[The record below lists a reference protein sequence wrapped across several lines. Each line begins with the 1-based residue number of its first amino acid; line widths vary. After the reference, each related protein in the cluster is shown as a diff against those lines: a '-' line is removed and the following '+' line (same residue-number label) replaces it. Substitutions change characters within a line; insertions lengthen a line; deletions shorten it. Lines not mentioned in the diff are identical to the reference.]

1 MPTFITSF
9 HSFES
14 PGIMLVRG
22 VRELHEAACHSTS
35 PELLMLLCWL
45 MLVHL
50 GVSHSLRAVSSRYA
64 SWRRWHSYRSLMNM
78 LPHRLTFQWASL
90 QGAPLQLHLHL
101 YDDLQILLLG
111 SRQVSP
117 SGNSRGIT
125 SYVWFSKHLKM
136 KSALPWSPLGLPNST
151 RPFPPDKV
159 LSGVILDFTLW
170 PSPSLSHW
178 PLLHQWLTAGPLSF
192 ALNHCNS
199 FEFDLPA
206 FKFLVLQSVP
216 LLFKEQRM
224 KYNLDSDYSC
234 QSYFSTKKIRI
245 CDSPA

>member
-90 QGAPLQLHLHL
+90 QGAPPAASSTPLWWFTDLASGLQTSFSKWQFQRDNQLCLVLKTFENEISSTMITTGASKLHQTISPRQSVVWGHFRL
-101 YDDLQILLLG
+101 YSLAFSLPFSLTF
-111 SRQVSP
+111 
-117 SGNSRGIT
+117 IT
-125 SYVWFSKHLKM
+125 SMTYCW
-136 KSALPWSPLGLPNST
+136 PPIICIEPL
-151 RPFPPDKV
+151 
-159 LSGVILDFTLW
+159 
-170 PSPSLSHW
+170 
-178 PLLHQWLTAGPLSF
+178 
-192 ALNHCNS
+192 
-199 FEFDLPA
+199 
-206 FKFLVLQSVP
+206 
-216 LLFKEQRM
+216 
-224 KYNLDSDYSC
+224 
-234 QSYFSTKKIRI
+234 
-245 CDSPA
+245 